1 MTIKQ
6 RLRRVELAESNCRT
20 RSEKARAGLNSLK
33 QNFRDAA
40 TPWRIVT
47 VGVIAGF
54 FVGRSGDGG
63 GVASGVGAKLFGSVA
78 QALITALG
86 TGATAGVA
94 ASAAADAAAT
104 ATSAAVAEESQSAET
119 AETATVDG

>member
-40 TPWRIVT
+40 TPWRIVA
-47 VGVIAGF
+47 VGAIAGF

-63 GVASGVGAKLFGSVA
+63 GVASGVGAVVWKYVTARKQEALDETVAIKILRFGKHLDFAIRPVERR
-78 QALITALG
+78 
-86 TGATAGVA
+86 ATRDAGN
-94 ASAAADAAAT
+94 
-104 ATSAAVAEESQSAET
+104 
-119 AETATVDG
+119 